1 MLTQV
6 PFFFLLFQVGGVT
19 HTDNLDKT
27 VVSFFLQ
34 IDEPSD
40 SMLLDLNVVQTLTD
54 STFYY
59 SQYTLNAVDVTTEP
73 SLLSI
78 QDIGELRELTVT
90 SLAVAAGISETL
102 KDPNETFTL
111 LAPVNAAF
119 DALPSRVLTYL
130 AENPE
135 LLEFVLLGHLIEGSF
150 SLAEVT
156 ALDGESVQFS
166 NGGTEEI
173 EVTDDGVFIG
183 MAEIVEAD
191 IEAGNGLIHLM
202 SRVLGVPTFS
212 EAFATNSEAVSVR
225 AAFSAA
231 GISLDTLFN
240 VTIFAPTISG
250 LVELSTEFPRFTS
263 VFASPAWV
271 LHLRE
276 LLFAHILQG
285 TSFSA
290 DLEDGQALIMSNG
303 DEFTVENFDGLA
315 LGLST
320 GPFGSAN
327 AVQPDILTTQGV
339 IHLID
344 QVLLPNFLFT
354 AIVDVVESEF
364 PTMFSLVEM
373 TNLQDSLR
381 QDFDLTC
388 KFEGFEFAT
397 PVFMIGSSRNAY
409 SVCSQ

>member
-271 LHLRE
+271 MHLRE

-344 QVLLPNFLFT
+344 YCCFLIFC
-354 AIVDVVESEF
+354 
-364 PTMFSLVEM
+364 
-373 TNLQDSLR
+373 LQ
-381 QDFDLTC
+381 Q
-388 KFEGFEFAT
+388 
-397 PVFMIGSSRNAY
+397 
-409 SVCSQ
+409 